1 MNRILFTVLI
11 YVFSLSFIYAED
23 ENIKKRQN
31 AMQQVRESVKVLF
44 PISKGKSD
52 YDDFLVISMLEQ
64 MLDAAKPYA
73 SYFPNEQE
81 VSPNTEAA
89 ETIWT
94 DRSGFNNSVLKFVND
109 IEFALNAEPESLD
122 DFKPMFS
129 KITEN
134 CQSSHQVYRKLLSPD
149 SFGAKNKCRVFQ
161 QTYLLPPS

>member
-11 YVFSLSFIYAED
+11 YVFSLSFICAED
-23 ENIKKRQN
+23 DNIKKRQN
-31 AMQQVRESVKVLF
+31 AMQQVRESVKVLL
-44 PISKGKSD
+44 PISKGKNE

-134 CQSSHQVYRKLLSPD
+134 CQSCHQVYRTK
-149 SFGAKNKCRVFQ
+149 
-161 QTYLLPPS
+161 

>member
-23 ENIKKRQN
+23 DNIKKRQN

-44 PISKGKSD
+44 PISKGKNE

-73 SYFPNEQE
+73 NYFPNEQE

-134 CQSSHQVYRKLLSPD
+134 CQSCHQVYRTK
-149 SFGAKNKCRVFQ
+149 
-161 QTYLLPPS
+161 

>member
-1 MNRILFTVLI
+1 MNRILITVLI

-23 ENIKKRQN
+23 DKIKKRQN

-44 PISKGKSD
+44 PISKGKNE

-73 SYFPNEQE
+73 NYFPNEQE
-81 VSPNTEAA
+81 VSPSTEAA

-134 CQSSHQVYRKLLSPD
+134 CQSCHQVYRTK
-149 SFGAKNKCRVFQ
+149 
-161 QTYLLPPS
+161 

>member
-1 MNRILFTVLI
+1 MNKIVLI
-11 YVFSLSFIYAED
+11 IFMYFFSLSFIYSED
-23 ENIKKRQN
+23 DNIKKRQN

-94 DRSGFNNSVLKFVND
+94 DRSGFNQSVNKFIDD
-109 IEFALNAEPESLD
+109 IEFALNAEPENLD
-122 DFKPMFS
+122 DFKPMFA
-129 KITEN
+129 KITNN
-134 CQSSHQVYRKLLSPD
+134 CQSCHQVYRMK
-149 SFGAKNKCRVFQ
+149 
-161 QTYLLPPS
+161 

>member
-1 MNRILFTVLI
+1 MNKIVLTI
-11 YVFSLSFIYAED
+11 FLYFFSLSFINAEN

-44 PISKGKSD
+44 PIAKGKSD

-81 VSPNTEAA
+81 ISPNTEAA

-94 DRSGFNNSVLKFVND
+94 DRLGFNL
-109 IEFALNAEPESLD
+109 SL
-122 DFKPMFS
+122 
-129 KITEN
+129 I
-134 CQSSHQVYRKLLSPD
+134 HI
-149 SFGAKNKCRVFQ
+149 
-161 QTYLLPPS
+161 

>member
-1 MNRILFTVLI
+1 
-11 YVFSLSFIYAED
+11 
-23 ENIKKRQN
+23 
-31 AMQQVRESVKVLF
+31 
-44 PISKGKSD
+44 
-52 YDDFLVISMLEQ
+52 MLEQ

-134 CQSSHQVYRKLLSPD
+134 CQSCHQVNRSK
-149 SFGAKNKCRVFQ
+149 
-161 QTYLLPPS
+161 

>member
-1 MNRILFTVLI
+1 MNKIVLI
-11 YVFSLSFIYAED
+11 IFIYFFSLSFIYAED
-23 ENIKKRQN
+23 DNIKKRQN

-44 PISKGKSD
+44 PIVKGKSE

-64 MLDAAKPYA
+64 MLDATKPYA

-134 CQSSHQVYRKLLSPD
+134 CQSCHQVYRTK
-149 SFGAKNKCRVFQ
+149 
-161 QTYLLPPS
+161 

>member
-23 ENIKKRQN
+23 DNIKKRQN

-109 IEFALNAEPESLD
+109 IAVSYTHL
-122 DFKPMFS
+122 
-129 KITEN
+129 T
-134 CQSSHQVYRKLLSPD
+134 
-149 SFGAKNKCRVFQ
+149 
-161 QTYLLPPS
+161 LPTNHPV

>member
-23 ENIKKRQN
+23 DNIKKRQN

-44 PISKGKSD
+44 PIFKGKSD

-94 DRSGFNNSVLKFVND
+94 DRSGFNSSVLKFIND

-134 CQSSHQVYRKLLSPD
+134 CQSCHQVYRTK
-149 SFGAKNKCRVFQ
+149 
-161 QTYLLPPS
+161 

>member
-1 MNRILFTVLI
+1 MNKIVLI
-11 YVFSLSFIYAED
+11 IFIYFFSLSFIYAED
-23 ENIKKRQN
+23 DNIKKRQN

-44 PISKGKSD
+44 PIVKGKSE

-64 MLDAAKPYA
+64 MLDASKPYA

-134 CQSSHQVYRKLLSPD
+134 CQSCHQVYRTK
-149 SFGAKNKCRVFQ
+149 
-161 QTYLLPPS
+161 

>member
-1 MNRILFTVLI
+1 M
-11 YVFSLSFIYAED
+11 SFIHAEN

-31 AMQQVRESVKVLF
+31 AMQQVRASVKVLF
-44 PISKGKSD
+44 PIAKGKSD

-73 SYFPNEQE
+73 SYFPKEQE

-134 CQSSHQVYRKLLSPD
+134 CQSCHQVYRSK
-149 SFGAKNKCRVFQ
+149 
-161 QTYLLPPS
+161 